1 MIRLPDS
8 ALALLDDALRGS
20 IDAGLAPG
28 VVAAVTDRDGAL
40 YRGAFGL
47 AGTASREPLRTDY
60 VFRIASLTK
69 LVTTIAVLMLVEQ
82 GRVALDAPFKRYLA
96 GFRQPPVLRSFDRE
110 TLSFDAAPAARDI
123 TIRDLLTHTSGYG
136 SWFLNDEIR
145 ALTGAVPEF
154 YDPPFLMSE
163 PGARFQYSIST
174 DVLGQLFAP
183 VTGRALADFFA
194 AHIFSPLGM
203 RDTSYD
209 PPSDPGRLVHL
220 HTAAAGAFEQVP
232 HERRSN
238 APRGGA
244 GLYSTA
250 DDYLALLRLL
260 LNGGVASGH
269 RLLSAETVAALAR
282 NQVGSLPVLR
292 QRSALPALSDDFL
305 FMDGTQRFGFGVLI
319 ETRARDSGR
328 SAGSYG
334 WGGLY
339 NTYFWVD
346 PAAGLGA
353 IVMMQVS
360 PFCRPACIEVC
371 ERFERAVF
379 TARDA

>member
-1 MIRLPDS
+1 MRLSDA
-8 ALALLDDALRGS
+8 ALTQVDDALRGA

-28 VVAAVTDRDGAL
+28 VVAALTDRGGVV

-47 AGTASREPLRTDY
+47 AGTASREPLRTDH

-69 LVTTIAVLMLVEQ
+69 LVTTIAVLMLAEE
-82 GRVALDAPFKRYLA
+82 GRVALGAPFKRFIPR
-96 GFRQPPVLRSFDRE
+96 FRQPPVLRSFDRE
-110 TLSFDAAPAARDI
+110 TLRFDAAPAARDI
-123 TIRDLLTHTSGYG
+123 TIHDLLTHTSGYG
-136 SWFLNDEIR
+136 SWFLNEEIR

-163 PGARFQYSIST
+163 PGTRFQYSIST

-183 VTGRALADFFA
+183 VTGQGLAEFFA
-194 AHIFSPLGM
+194 SRVFSPLCM

-209 PPSDPGRLVHL
+209 LPREPHRLAPL
-220 HTAAAGAFEQVP
+220 HGATADGFEQRP
-232 HERRSN
+232 TERQS
-238 APRGGA
+238 APPRGGA

-250 DDYLALLRLL
+250 EDFLVVLRLL
-260 LNGGVASGH
+260 LNGGVANGQ
-269 RLLSAETVAALAR
+269 RLLVAETVAALAR

-319 ETRARDSGR
+319 ETRARKAGR

-353 IVMMQVS
+353 VLMMQVS
-360 PFCRPACIEVC
+360 PFSRPECIEIC

-379 TARDA
+379 SALQA

>member
-1 MIRLPDS
+1 MTGLSESRL
-8 ALALLDDALRGS
+8 AQLDDALCGS
-20 IDAGLAPG
+20 VAAGLAPG
-28 VVAAVTDRDGAL
+28 AVAALTDRDRTL

-47 AGTASREPLRTDY
+47 AGTASREPLRTDH

-69 LVTTIAVLMLVEQ
+69 LVTTIAVLMLVEEA
-82 GRVALDAPFKRYLA
+82 RVVLDAPFKRYLQ
-96 GFRQPPVLRSFDRE
+96 GFRQPPVLHSFDRE
-110 TLSFDAAPAARDI
+110 TLRFDATPAARDI

-163 PGARFQYSIST
+163 PGALFQYSIST

-183 VTGRALADFFA
+183 VTGKTLADFFA
-194 AHIFSPLGM
+194 ARIFSPLGM

-209 PPSDPGRLVHL
+209 LPSDPDRLAHL
-220 HTAAAGAFEQVP
+220 HIATADAFEQVP
-232 HERRSN
+232 HERRS
-238 APRGGA
+238 APPRGGA

-260 LNGGVASGH
+260 LNGGVADGD
-269 RLLSAETVAALAR
+269 RLLSGGTVAALTR
-282 NQVGSLPVLR
+282 NQVGSLPVVR
-292 QRSALPALSDDFL
+292 QHSALPALSDDFL

-319 ETRARDSGR
+319 ETQPRESGR
-328 SAGSYG
+328 AAGSYG

-346 PAAGLGA
+346 PTAGLGA
-353 IVMMQVS
+353 VVMMQVS
-360 PFCRPACIEVC
+360 PFSRAACIEIC
-371 ERFERAVF
+371 ARFERAVF
-379 TARDA
+379 AALGA